1 MLQNFWALS
10 ERGSVLITSRHD
22 VDFFGLAT
30 DGDELGVFSQA
41 DGADFLLKAIKR
53 ELYSQEEID
62 AAKSLSEILDGLA
75 LALNTMVS
83 QIRLRKMSIR
93 NFLRF
98 YHQNTKQLRSLAQNE
113 VGYRHSLKT
122 CWATAFQDPKPDAI
136 IILGVLSV
144 IAPDDVPEALFY
156 PENLAQLPEG
166 MSFYVEDS
174 WE

>member
-75 LALNTMVS
+75 LALN
-83 QIRLRKMSIR
+83 MSIR